1 MAKRRPFQPGFYAWT
16 KDDYHKISWC
26 INNGIACCVIPARKY
41 EPGGYDFCVEI
52 VIKGKSNFSP
62 SFRKNEV
69 LIKQLEYYNY
79 YYDKYNK
86 DPRRQNNGDD
96 LAR

>member
-1 MAKRRPFQPGFYAWT
+1 MAKRRPFKPGFFPWT

-26 INNGIACCVIPARKY
+26 INHGIKCCVVHSQGFAGAGQEY
-41 EPGGYDFCVEI
+41 CVEI
-52 VIKGKSNFSP
+52 IIKDKSNFSP
-62 SFRKNEV
+62 NFKKDEV

-86 DPRRQNNGDD
+86 NPRP
-96 LAR
+96 

>member
-1 MAKRRPFQPGFYAWT
+1 MAKRRPFNPGFFPWT

-26 INNGIACCVIPARKY
+26 INHGIKCCVVHSQGFAG
-41 EPGGYDFCVEI
+41 PGQEYCVEI
-52 VIKGKSNFSP
+52 IIKDKSNFSP
-62 SFRKNEV
+62 NFKKDEV

-86 DPRRQNNGDD
+86 S
-96 LAR
+96 AIK